1 MNKEEDNKS
10 VKSFKEEDTES
21 VGPPLAPPVYQYPNN
36 QPFSQPYPGYNVQM
50 QQPNFNGFAQQPNFN
65 GFVQQPN
72 IPPVVVPM
80 NPMDLQPFAKRPV
93 ARTCPS
99 CNRQVC

>member
-1 MNKEEDNKS
+1 MNQEEDNKS
-10 VKSFKEEDTES
+10 VKSFKEEETKS
-21 VGPPLAPPVYQYPNN
+21 VEPPLAPPVYQYPNN

-50 QQPNFNGFAQQPNFN
+50 QQPNFN